1 MGFTFKVW
9 RDPYDAYFNTCEKTE
24 IELKEGLTVLVGCNG
39 AGKTTL
45 LQNIEEEVKKNKYS
59 LWTFDNFSE
68 GGHNNANWALWN
80 NNIDLCATSMCASEG
95 ENITISINR
104 IAYKL
109 KEFIEKGEKAYE
121 KNEWDFLQLFGG
133 IKHLTVGNGNKRF
146 LLLDAI
152 DSGYSIDNVVDLK
165 NMLYQ
170 VIDFAKDNDKELYI
184 ILSANEYELA
194 NGENC
199 IDVISG
205 DYVQFKDYE
214 DYKKLILNTRKKKN
228 KRMETSAKKL
238 QQRQERDE
246 NKLKKFIDNYLET
259 HNEDKYSVSIRSM
272 YEKYERKYPD
282 RLSYYEFDKFFKKY
296 RKEKETT

>member
-9 RDPYDAYFNTCEKTE
+9 RDPYDAYFNTCEKAE

-59 LWTFDNFSE
+59 IWTFDNFSE

-104 IAYKL
+104 IAYNL
-109 KEFIEKGEKAYE
+109 KKFIEKGEKAYE

-133 IKHLTVGNGNKRF
+133 IKHLTVGKGNKRF

-228 KRMETSAKKL
+228 KRMQTSAKKL
-238 QQRQERDE
+238 QQRQERNE
-246 NKLKKFIDNYLET
+246 NKLKKFIDDYVKT
-259 HNEDKYSVSIRSM
+259 HNENKYSVSVRDM
-272 YEKYERKYPD
+272 FNKYERKYPD
-282 RLSYYEFDKFFKKY
+282 GLSYYEFDQFFKKY
-296 RKEKETT
+296 RKETT